1 MQLFKLIKS
10 KLPYFILLM
19 MGAGL
24 VFGMNFPVNGLKPL
38 VTPVLILMIYPM
50 MINLKVS
57 DLFHAFTNPKP
68 LLLSVGLNFILSP
81 LLAFVLSRFFFQ
93 GQPELVLGLVLIAL
107 LPTSGMTASWTGLAK
122 GNVSLALVMVSTNL
136 LLSIL
141 FIPLY
146 MNLLLGAIINV
157 NTMSILFSLIKVI
170 AIPLVLGNLTRF
182 LILKSKGMETYKKWK
197 PHFGVISSIGVLMIV
212 FIAMALKSR
221 TILGDLTLVINSLV
235 PLTLYYLALLTLSH
249 AIGRR
254 LLPRSDQIALVYGAS
269 MRNLTLAL
277 GLSLAT
283 FGDSLAVFLIAISYM
298 IQVPLAAFYQQFLAR
313 EETKKLSLEENS

>member
-1 MQLFKLIKS
+1 MQPLRIIKS

-19 MGAGL
+19 MGLGL
-24 VFGMNFPVNGLKPL
+24 VYGMNFPVSGLKPL

-57 DLFHAFTNPKP
+57 DLLQAFSTPKP
-68 LLLSVGLNFILSP
+68 LLLSIGLNFILSP
-81 LLAFVLSRFFFQ
+81 LLAFLLSRFFFQ
-93 GQPELVLGLVLIAL
+93 GQPELILGLVLIAL

-122 GNVSLALVMVSTNL
+122 GNVSLALVMISTNL

-146 MNLLLGAIINV
+146 MNLLLGEIVSV
-157 NTMSILFSLIKVI
+157 NTMRILFSLVKVI
-170 AIPLVLGNLTRF
+170 IIPLVLGNLTRV
-182 LILKSKGMETYKKWK
+182 LILRTKGMETYKKMK
-197 PHFGVISSIGVLMIV
+197 PHFGEISSLGVLMIV
-212 FIAMALKSR
+212 FIAMALKSK

-235 PLTLYYLALLTLSH
+235 PLTLYYLLLFTISH

-254 LLPRSDQIALVYGAS
+254 LLPRGDQITLVYGAS

-298 IQVPLAAFYQQFLAR
+298 IQVPLAAFYQQFLLR
-313 EETKKLSLEENS
+313 EKAKNKAYPIG